1 MVLNKKIKIL
11 LWGSN
16 IWSLGEGML
25 GPLFAVFAGRV
36 GGNILEISWAW
47 ATYLMVTGVF
57 TIIISKVADKKLKK
71 GHLLVLGNALN
82 ALFTFGYLLVDGPL
96 QLFAIQVGLGLASA
110 FVIPAWDALYSEFED
125 KKHDEFEWGLASG
138 EAQILAG
145 IAIVI
150 GGFIVNYYSFS
161 LLFVIMGTIKVLATL
176 AYTRILTVSRK

>member
-1 MVLNKKIKIL
+1 MLNPKLKIL

-16 IWSLGEGML
+16 VWSLGEGML

-36 GGNILEISWAW
+36 GGNLLEMSWAW

-57 TIIISKVADKKLKK
+57 TIIVGKVADKKIKK
-71 GHLLVLGNALN
+71 TRLLIFGNALN

-110 FVIPAWDALYSEFED
+110 LVIPAWDALYSEFED

-138 EAQILAG
+138 EAEILAG
-145 IAIVI
+145 VAIII
-150 GGFIVNYYSFS
+150 GGLIVNYFSFS
-161 LLFVIMGTIKVLATL
+161 LLFITMGTLKVLATICY
-176 AYTRILTVSRK
+176 ARILRVSKA

>member
-1 MVLNKKIKIL
+1 MLKPKLKIL

-36 GGNILEISWAW
+36 GGNLLEMSWAW
-47 ATYLMVTGVF
+47 ATYLIVTGVF
-57 TIIISKVADKKLKK
+57 TIIVSRVADKKIKK
-71 GHLLVLGNALN
+71 AHLLILGNALN
-82 ALFTFGYLLVDGPL
+82 ALFTFGYLFVDGPL
-96 QLFAIQVGLGLASA
+96 QLFAVQVGLGMASA
-110 FVIPAWDALYSEFED
+110 LVIPAWDALYSELED

-145 IAIVI
+145 IAIII

-161 LLFVIMGTIKVLATL
+161 TLFITMGTLKVLATL
-176 AYTRILTVSRK
+176 AYARILRVSQA